1 MLFSI
6 ITVTYNP
13 GRGLLETVE
22 SVLSQSC
29 DDWELIIKDAGST
42 DGSLDLLPVDARIK
56 IVKLADEGIY
66 DAMNQAIE
74 YCVGQYV
81 CHLNA
86 GDVFSNGVVLANVRS
101 HIQEGDFNLLY
112 GFMFNKSTNSEVRY
126 PAELSQFFLFRNTIC
141 HQAQFLSAD
150 LLKRLGGYD
159 VQYQLRADWELCLRA
174 NCAGLL
180 RPKRISSVFV
190 DYDGAGVSAS
200 SESAVL
206 VQLRQERNQIL
217 RNNYSPIRL
226 LFYKFLHALTL
237 VELRKKIKAS
247 GRFSF
252 LNTILDR
259 LNHYF
264 AK

>member
-13 GRGLLETVE
+13 GVGLLETVE

-42 DGSLDLLPVDARIK
+42 DGSLDILPVDARIK
-56 IVKLADEGIY
+56 IVKLADVGIY
-66 DAMNQAIE
+66 DAMNQALG
-74 YCVGQYV
+74 YCDGKYV

-86 GDVFSNGVVLANVRS
+86 GDVFSNGDVLATVRG
-101 HIQEGDFNLLY
+101 HLGEGDFNFWY

-150 LLKRLGGYD
+150 LLKQLGGYD
-159 VQYQLRADWELCLRA
+159 TQYKLRADWELYLRA
-174 NCAGLL
+174 KHLRLL
-180 RPKRISSVFV
+180 RPKRISSVLV

-200 SESAVL
+200 SERSVL
-206 VQLRQERNQIL
+206 IQLRREREQIL
-217 RNNYSPIRL
+217 KANYSPMCL
-226 LFYKFLHALTL
+226 LLYKSFHALTF
-237 VELRKKIKAS
+237 VGLRKKIKKS
-247 GRFSF
+247 NRFRF
-252 LNTILDR
+252 LNVILER
-259 LNHYF
+259 LNHHF